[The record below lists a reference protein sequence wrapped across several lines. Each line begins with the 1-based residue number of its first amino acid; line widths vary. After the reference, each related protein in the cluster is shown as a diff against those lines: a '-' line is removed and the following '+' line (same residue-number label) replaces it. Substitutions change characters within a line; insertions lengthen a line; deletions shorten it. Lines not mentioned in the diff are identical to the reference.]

1 MLTATD
7 RVLCFGL
14 HSLYRATTEMQYLL
28 RHGDTSCLGWI
39 GWIGVCE
46 LPPIRKL
53 EADLIFRS
61 NLGAGAGPLRC
72 DAKRICAVLLLNN
85 SGQNLSAFTDTVCSN
100 QWVTDIS

>member
-46 LPPIRKL
+46 LPPISGSYLSVESWCRRRPVTMQK
-53 EADLIFRS
+53 EF
-61 NLGAGAGPLRC
+61 
-72 DAKRICAVLLLNN
+72 VLC
-85 SGQNLSAFTDTVCSN
+85 FY
-100 QWVTDIS
+100 

>member
-7 RVLCFGL
+7 RELSFGL
-14 HSLYRATTEMQYLL
+14 HSLYRATTEMQFLL

-72 DAKRICAVLLLNN
+72 KRNLCCAFIKQFWPHLEC
-85 SGQNLSAFTDTVCSN
+85 FH
-100 QWVTDIS
+100 